1 MPTLGRE
8 FLQGLTNPPLNQG
21 LFNLGAAVGG
31 LPGQYQAKKKKDEYN
46 SLLQQGQAAI
56 TKKDAQA
63 LTLVSNQLS
72 TLGFPKESAQLSE
85 TARKLIEQ
93 QKRTTLL
100 TENDLSTVAGQKAMY
115 DFAARQGDITG
126 ATAAA
131 AERKSILAEQAEQA
145 TLVKRQVSLSNTAQ
159 KLGFP
164 DLAQRVGKIKDPDE
178 LKEVAK
184 EIRKLEVARL
194 PTSTPAVRKKLAEA
208 AGISPQEFM
217 DMNLAKEPDKVFAE
231 IIAGEKGKLEPFL
244 LDGKVVHARVND
256 FGVPKVYDDEQGRW
270 VIASDLGLI
279 EAPPQVQKV
288 ENIATGMADEL
299 SKIGAKNFAE
309 AYEGA
314 KKSAAALSTIN
325 RSLPKLDDMFTGA
338 GAGVKLNIVRYAKT
352 LGVPEE
358 YRVEPNTV
366 ANTENYIADSGQRV
380 ADYITNLGAGTG
392 LSDEDRRYAEKIVG
406 GNIAVD
412 KVALKRL
419 LGTLKKYA
427 EYNIKQYKN
436 TREAI
441 KVELGPNNEG
451 ALSFFP
457 DNFYVD
463 EGPVETRNPL
473 DDSYFPT
480 PE

>member
-1 MPTLGRE
+1 MAQLSPQFMSNLMNMPT
-8 FLQGLTNPPLNQG
+8 NQSM
-21 LFNLGAAVGG
+21 FNLGAAVGG
-31 LPGQYQAKKKKDEYN
+31 LPGQYQAKKKADEYSN
-46 SLLQQGQAAI
+46 LLQQGQAAL

-63 LTLVSNQLS
+63 LTFVSNQLS
-72 TLGFPKESAQLSE
+72 TLGFPKESAQLAE

-93 QKRTTLL
+93 QKRTALL
-100 TENDLSTVAGQKAMY
+100 TENDLNTVAGQQAMY
-115 DFAARQGDITG
+115 DFAAAGGDITG

-145 TLVKRQVSLSNTAQ
+145 TLVKRQVSLANTAQ
-159 KLGFP
+159 TLGFP
-164 DLAQRVGKIKDPDE
+164 DLAQRVVKIKDPDE
-178 LKEVAK
+178 LKEIAK

-194 PTSTPAVRKKLAEA
+194 PTSTPAVRRKLAEA
-208 AGISPQEFM
+208 AGISPKEFM

-256 FGVPKVYDDEQGRW
+256 FGVPKVYDDKQGKW

-279 EAPPQVQKV
+279 EAPPQVQKI

-299 SKIGAKNFAE
+299 AKVGAKNFAE

-338 GAGVKLNIVRYAKT
+338 GAELKLNIVRYAKA
-352 LGVPEE
+352 LGIPEE
-358 YRVEPNTV
+358 YIVDPDKV
-366 ANTENYIADSGQRV
+366 ANTENYVADSGQRV

-392 LSDEDRRYAEKIVG
+392 LSDADREYAKDIVG
-406 GNIAVD
+406 GNVARDQISLERLLN
-412 KVALKRL
+412 ALK
-419 LGTLKKYA
+419 GYA
-427 EYNIKQYKN
+427 EYNIQQYRD

-463 EGPVETRNPL
+463 EGLIPTR
-473 DDSYFPT
+473 DSRIDGYF
-480 PE
+480 

>member
-8 FLQGLTNPPLNQG
+8 FLQALANPPLNQG
-21 LFNLGAAVGG
+21 LFNLGAAIGG
-31 LPGQYQAKKKKDEYN
+31 VPGQHQAKKKADEYN
-46 SLLQQGQAAI
+46 NLLQQGQAAL

-63 LTLVSNQLS
+63 LTFVSNQLS
-72 TLGFPKESAQLSE
+72 TLGFPKESAQLAE

-93 QKRTTLL
+93 QKRIALL
-100 TENDLSTVAGQKAMY
+100 TENDLSTVDGQQALY
-115 DFAARQGDITG
+115 DFSAGQGDITG
-126 ATAAA
+126 ATIAA
-131 AERKSILAEQAEQA
+131 AEQKSILAEQAQQE
-145 TLVKRQVSLSNTAQ
+145 TLVKRQVSLANTAQ
-159 KLGFP
+159 TLGFP
-164 DLAQRVGKIKDPDE
+164 DLAARVVKIKDPDE
-178 LKEVAK
+178 LKEIAK
-184 EIRKLEVARL
+184 EIRKLEVARA
-194 PTSTPAVRKKLAEA
+194 PTSTPAVRRKLAEA

-256 FGVPKVYDDEQGRW
+256 FGVPKVYDDNQGKW

-279 EAPPQVQKV
+279 EAPPQVQRI

-299 SKIGAKNFAE
+299 AKIGAKNFAE
-309 AYEGA
+309 AYDGA

-325 RSLPKLDDMFTGA
+325 RSLPKLDKMFTGA
-338 GAGVKLNIVRYAKT
+338 GAEVKLNIVRYAKT

-358 YRVEPNTV
+358 FIVDPNTV
-366 ANTENYIADSGQRV
+366 ANTETYISDSGQRV
-380 ADYITNLGAGTG
+380 ADYIVNLGAGTG
-392 LSDEDRRYAEKIVG
+392 LSDQDRRYAQTIVG
-406 GNIAVD
+406 GDITVD
-412 KVALKRL
+412 KVALERL

-427 EYNIKQYKN
+427 EYNIQQYRD

-441 KVELGPNNEG
+441 KVELGPDNEG

-463 EGPVETRNPL
+463 EGPIPTRNPQ
-473 DDSYFPT
+473 DDSYFPNNL
-480 PE
+480 

>member
-100 TENDLSTVAGQKAMY
+100 TENDLSTVAGQRAMY

-131 AERKSILAEQAEQA
+131 AERKSILAEQQEQA
-145 TLVKRQVSLSNTAQ
+145 NLVKRQVSLSNTAL

-178 LKEVAK
+178 LKEIAK

-194 PTSTPAVRKKLAEA
+194 PTSTPAVRRKLAEA
-208 AGISPQEFM
+208 AGISPQEFIK
-217 DMNLAKEPDKVFAE
+217 MNLAKEPDKVFAE

-256 FGVPKVYDDEQGRW
+256 FGVPKVYDEKQGKW

-338 GAGVKLNIVRYAKT
+338 GAEFFLNIARYGRT
-352 LGVPEE
+352 LGVPDMGN
-358 YRVEPNTV
+358 PNAINV
-366 ANTENYIADSGQRV
+366 TETYIADSGQRV

-392 LSDEDRRYAEKIVG
+392 LSDADREYAKSIVG
-406 GNIAVD
+406 GNVTVD
-412 KVALKRL
+412 KESLKRL

-436 TREAI
+436 TRERI
-441 KVELGPNNEG
+441 KEKLGGGNEG

-457 DNFYVD
+457 DDFYVD